1 MIAKKRHFQTL
12 PNDIPHHQRHIISD
26 YVLVL
31 TYLLYIY
38 IYRYKQFRLEISRV
52 INLSLFNIYS
62 L

>member
-38 IYRYKQFRLEISRV
+38 IYKQFRLEISRV

>member
-38 IYRYKQFRLEISRV
+38 IY
-52 INLSLFNIYS
+52 INNLGLKYQE